1 MIKTIIFYSTK
12 AKELIEKSPQ
22 KALVPYTQLAHLA
35 RNIKSNSKEAG
46 HAVSHLDIYLQQC
59 VDALWEDMKNR
70 LTKLVCKFF
79 DYFIIYYHYF
89 IKVFHL
95 QT

>member
-35 RNIKSNSKEAG
+35 RNIKFNSKEAG

-59 VDALWEDMKNR
+59 VDALWEDMKIR
-70 LTKLVCKFF
+70 LTKLVCKLL
-79 DYFIIYYHYF
+79 IILSYYF
-89 IKVFHL
+89 IKIFHL
-95 QT
+95 